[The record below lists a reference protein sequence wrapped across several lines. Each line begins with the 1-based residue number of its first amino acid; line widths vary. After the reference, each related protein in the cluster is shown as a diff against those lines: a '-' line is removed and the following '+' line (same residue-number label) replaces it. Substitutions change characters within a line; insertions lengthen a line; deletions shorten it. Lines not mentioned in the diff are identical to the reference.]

1 MKLIRSLTLIGGF
14 FIVALAAGFVFQV
27 PLATNIWPWPDG
39 RYSYLF
45 IGSILAAAGAAM
57 LWTGWTGETGAL
69 PAGSLNLFVI
79 GLTTMVYF
87 FQLVIQQ
94 GRSNLI
100 PYGIVSLFTAVAS
113 GVSFL

>member
-1 MKLIRSLTLIGGF
+1 
-14 FIVALAAGFVFQV
+14 
-27 PLATNIWPWPDG
+27 
-39 RYSYLF
+39 
-45 IGSILAAAGAAM
+45 M

-87 FQLVIQQ
+87 FQLLIQQ

-100 PYGIVSLFTAVAS
+100 PFGIASLFTAVAS
-113 GVSFL
+113 GVSFLWSHRLPFDENG